1 MRAVLV
7 RDLGVVML
15 RPQVRAGGAPLKLD
29 SAGSQGRI
37 VPREAPRIG
46 GVEGRPDERDSPD
59 RMSSDP
65 TAPH

>member
-1 MRAVLV
+1 
-7 RDLGVVML
+7 ML